1 MHGCPLVFLFTHI
14 KGMYSAHVDL
24 CYKARLSSLS
34 KSFQAALDQCADIH
48 GSMAGRCLKAG
59 RLWASQKRTA
69 LILNIHFNIWTV
81 DGEPLKTPC
90 YTNRFCSFLYVQL
103 ITICYASTNVFF
115 GHNSF
120 IVYQFVQ
127 MHQAHRAVVL
137 IYRDFVKNKTVKR
150 V

>member
-14 KGMYSAHVDL
+14 KGMYSAHVAL

-59 RLWASQKRTA
+59 RLGLTKENRFDSLASLQHRF
-69 LILNIHFNIWTV
+69 IHFNIWTV
-81 DGEPLKTPC
+81 DGEPLKAPC
-90 YTNRFCSFLYVQL
+90 YTNRFCSFLYVRL

-115 GHNSF
+115 GHSLISLLF
-120 IVYQFVQ
+120 ISLFRCTKPIGPQC
-127 MHQAHRAVVL
+127 
-137 IYRDFVKNKTVKR
+137 
-150 V
+150 